1 MPCNRLS
8 SFSSMSRRATF
19 LAVALL
25 LFSGGVAVF
34 IPVARPASADH
45 LVPLARGRHVEPV
58 LPRRELSLPAT
69 LPQRT
74 ITLPILMYHLIGPI
88 SPGEPAITQRL
99 TVTPGDFAAQMRWL
113 KRNGFHAVSQ
123 EQAFAA
129 LEHGARLP
137 AHPIMITFDD
147 GYRDVWANAL
157 PVLMRMHMPATVY
170 VITSRISDFDPRSL
184 TWGQLHALDQNGV
197 TIGSHTVTHADLT
210 TLSDADALT
219 ELRNSRRRLERH
231 LNKPV
236 QWFAYPAGAHDARIV
251 ELARRAGY
259 VLAVTTQPGAVQS
272 AQTPLELHR
281 YEILDST
288 HVSGLAALLAG
299 ARG

>member
-1 MPCNRLS
+1 MPCKRLS

-19 LAVALL
+19 LALSLL
-25 LFSGGVAVF
+25 LCSGAVAV
-34 IPVARPASADH
+34 PR
-45 LVPLARGRHVEPV
+45 ARGRHVEPV
-58 LPRRELSLPAT
+58 VPRRELTLPAT

-88 SPGEPAITQRL
+88 SPDEPAITQRL
-99 TVTPGDFAAQMRWL
+99 TVTAGDFAAQMRWL
-113 KRNGFHAVSQ
+113 KGNGFHAVSQ

-137 AHPIMITFDD
+137 AQPIMITFDD

-157 PVLMRMHMPATVY
+157 PVLMRMDMPATAY

-184 TWGQLHALDQNGV
+184 TWGQLHVLEQNGV
-197 TIGSHTVTHADLT
+197 TVGSHSVTHPDLT
-210 TLSDADALT
+210 TLSDAQALV

-231 LNKPV
+231 LNEPV
-236 QWFAYPAGAHDARIV
+236 QWFAYPAGAYDARIV
-251 ELARRAGY
+251 DLARRAGY
-259 VLAVTTQPGAVQS
+259 VLAVTTQPGALQS

-299 ARG
+299 VRG

>member
-25 LFSGGVAVF
+25 LFSGAVAGLARVAACR
-34 IPVARPASADH
+34 ARPSA
-45 LVPLARGRHVEPV
+45 
-58 LPRRELSLPAT
+58 PRLSLPAT

-88 SPGEPAITQRL
+88 SPDEPPITQRL
-99 TVTPGDFAAQMRWL
+99 TVTPDDFAAQMRWL

-157 PVLMRMHMPATVY
+157 PVLMRLHMPATAY
-170 VITSRISDFDPRSL
+170 VITSRISDFDPRI
-184 TWGQLHALDQNGV
+184 A
-197 TIGSHTVTHADLT
+197 
-210 TLSDADALT
+210 
-219 ELRNSRRRLERH
+219 H
-231 LNKPV
+231 LGTAPR
-236 QWFAYPAGAHDARIV
+236 P
-251 ELARRAGY
+251 
-259 VLAVTTQPGAVQS
+259 
-272 AQTPLELHR
+272 
-281 YEILDST
+281 
-288 HVSGLAALLAG
+288 
-299 ARG
+299 